1 MKTRP
6 RPLLVAL
13 LGSALLNWQCQKDAA
28 LNEMG
33 IALLEASSV
42 ITVIGKVTNENGEP
56 VAGGTIYSINNKVT
70 ADNKGQFTIT
80 TSAADQASIPVWA
93 EQKGYFPGIRT
104 FTNNSQ
110 DTQYVKIS
118 LLPKKSVGSFESGKG
133 GTVSLLQQIKVDFA
147 ANSIVNAADYK
158 PYQGKVLVAAAYIDP
173 TARNFQETMP
183 GELKGI
189 DAGNRLMGLQSF
201 GMVGVEMTG
210 SDGQK
215 LQIAPG
221 KTATLHIGIPTGL
234 RQEAPAT
241 IPYWHFDENAGIW
254 KEEGYAISNG
264 SWYTGKVTH
273 FSFWNAD
280 YPYPVVQLK
289 VALLTKGLKFNI
301 PIANYK
307 VVIKAA
313 GDPVSTYGYGYTDA
327 TGLVAGNVPA
337 NRSLEIYVHDYCGNA
352 YLVATVKAG
361 SADIDLGEVVVK
373 NWLGLREDN
382 SGQPVDCIN

>member
-13 LGSALLNWQCQKDAA
+13 LGTALLNWQCQKDAD
-28 LNEMG
+28 LNEMEMS
-33 IALLEASSV
+33 LLEGPSL
-42 ITVIGKVTNENGEP
+42 ITVVGKVTNENGEA
-56 VAGGTIYSINNKVT
+56 VAGATVYSLNSKVISG
-70 ADNKGQFTIT
+70 NKGQFTIT
-80 TSAADQASIPVWA
+80 TTVANQGSVPVWA
-93 EQKGYFPGIRT
+93 EQNGYFPGIRT
-104 FTNNSQ
+104 FNNSRQ

-118 LLPKKSVGSFESGKG
+118 LLTKKPVGSFEAGNG
-133 GTVSLLQQIKVDFA
+133 GTVTLLHQAKIDFV
-147 ANSIVNAADYK
+147 ANSIVCTADNT
-158 PYQGKVLVAAAYIDP
+158 PYEGKVQVAVSYIDP
-173 TARNFQETMP
+173 AARNFQETMP

-189 DAGNRLMGLQSF
+189 DASNRIMGLQSF
-201 GMVGVEMTG
+201 GMVAVEMTG
-210 SDGQK
+210 SDGQR

-221 KTATLHIGIPTGL
+221 KAATLHIGIPPTL
-234 RQEAPAT
+234 RQQAPAT
-241 IPYWHFDENAGIW
+241 IPYWHFDETAGIW
-254 KEEGYAISNG
+254 KEEGYAISDG
-264 SWYTGKVTH
+264 AWYTGKVSH

-280 YPYPVVQLK
+280 YPYPVIQLK
-289 VALLTKGLKFNI
+289 VALLTKGLKLNI

-313 GDPVSTYGYGYTDA
+313 GDPVSTYGYGYTGA
-327 TGLVAGNVPA
+327 SGLVAGMVPA

-361 SADIDLGEVVVK
+361 SADIDLGEVFVK